1 MAEKPKGMEKQSA
14 FENFSSDDL
23 LKGNR
28 WKGQVM
34 PDEFLAAI
42 KEEAAT
48 FKSSQLW
55 KVLKAEAQ
63 WFAIK
68 SLLEKGE
75 SGDDIRFAR
84 AIGNVVQVFD
94 EKLEQLSK

>member
-1 MAEKPKGMEKQSA
+1 MVKKA

-55 KVLKAEAQ
+55 KVLKAELQ
-63 WFAIK
+63 WFPIK
-68 SLLEKGE
+68 SLMEQGKDGE
-75 SGDDIRFAR
+75 DIRIAR
-84 AIGNVVQVFD
+84 IFGNVVQVID
-94 EKLEQLSK
+94 STLERLSK

>member
-1 MAEKPKGMEKQSA
+1 MVKKA

-23 LKGNR
+23 FKGNR

-42 KEEAAT
+42 KEEAAS
-48 FKSSQLW
+48 FKQSQLW
-55 KVLKAEAQ
+55 KVLKAELQ

-68 SLLEKGE
+68 SLMEKGTDGE
-75 SGDDIRFAR
+75 DIRIAR
-84 AIGNVVQVFD
+84 VFGNIVQVID
-94 EKLEQLSK
+94 SKLDSLGK